1 MHVRGVNIMLNG
13 LGSLVMVEF
22 IGSSVT
28 TSPSGKQRS
37 YFCKKVTRKRKSSI
51 LARLSPRHAR
61 LPTVKKFTKKK
72 TQSMYRMIIDNAVTK
87 LFNKKIFFCILLL
100 KNQLRYLEQCFIFSI
115 NDDCVW
121 VFTTVKLSK

>member
-1 MHVRGVNIMLNG
+1 MHVRGVSIMLNG
-13 LGSLVMVEF
+13 FGSLVMVEF

-61 LPTVKKFTKKK
+61 LPTVKKYNKKK
-72 TQSMYRMIIDNAVTK
+72 TQSMHRKIIDNTVTK
-87 LFNKKIFFCILLL
+87 LSSRKFFSFFHC
-100 KNQLRYLEQCFIFSI
+100 
-115 NDDCVW
+115 
-121 VFTTVKLSK
+121 